1 MITTV
6 IGLGLIGGSLAM
18 EFRSRKISSKLI
30 GVDSNVEHQKDALS
44 LKLVDEI
51 GNIQEACKIS
61 DLVIVAVP
69 IDNAEDV
76 LKKVLDIIP
85 DKTQVFDVGSTKMS
99 ICQIANKHHKR
110 SQFVAVHPIA
120 GTEFSG
126 PEAAHLGLFENK
138 VNIICD
144 PKKSNPIM
152 LDKIIRLFDQLGM
165 NTIYMDAADHDKHIA
180 YVSHISHISSF
191 ALGLTVLEI
200 EKNKENIYQMAGGG
214 FESTVRLAKSS
225 AEMWSPIFVNNA
237 DNILVALQSYIDNLN
252 KFKRV
257 IEERKD
263 KEMNTLI
270 RQANKISKAL
280 KET

>member
-6 IGLGLIGGSLAM
+6 IGLGLIGGSLAL

-30 GVDSNVEHQKDALS
+30 GVDINIEHQEKAHS
-44 LKLVDEI
+44 LNLVDEI
-51 GNIQEACKIS
+51 GNIEEACKIS
-61 DLVIVAVP
+61 DLIIVAIP
-69 IDNAEDV
+69 IDKAENV
-76 LKKVLDIIP
+76 LINVLDIIP
-85 DKTQVFDVGSTKMS
+85 DKTVVIDVGSTKNN
-99 ICQIANKHHKR
+99 ICLIADKHPKR

-126 PEAAHLGLFENK
+126 PEAAHLGLFEDK
-138 VNIICD
+138 VNIVCD
-144 PKKSNPIM
+144 PEKSNPEM
-152 LDKIIRLFDQLGM
+152 LDKIIQLFDQLGM
-165 NTIYMDAADHDKHIA
+165 NTIYMDAGDHDKHIA

-200 EKNKENIYQMAGGG
+200 EKNRENIYQMAGGG

-237 DNILVALQSYIDNLN
+237 DNILVALQSYINNLN

-270 RQANKISKAL
+270 RQPNKISKAL
-280 KET
+280 KEA

>member
-6 IGLGLIGGSLAM
+6 IGIGLIGGSLSL
-18 EFRSRKISSKLI
+18 EFRSRKISSKII
-30 GVDSNVEHQKDALS
+30 GVDINIENQTKALS
-44 LKLVDEI
+44 LNLVDEI
-51 GNIQEACKIS
+51 GSIEEACKIS

-69 IDNAEDV
+69 IDKSENV
-76 LKKVLDIIP
+76 LINVLDVIP
-85 DKTQVFDVGSTKMS
+85 DKTVVIDVGSTKKD
-99 ICQIANKHHKR
+99 ICQIADKHPKR
-110 SQFVAVHPIA
+110 SQFVAAHSIA

-126 PEAAHLGLFENK
+126 PEAAHLGLFEDK
-138 VNIICD
+138 VNIVCD
-144 PKKSNPIM
+144 PEKSDTAM
-152 LDKIIRLFDQLGM
+152 LDKMIQLFNHLGM
-165 NTIYMDAADHDKHIA
+165 NTIYMNAEDHDKHIA

-200 EKNKENIYQMAGGG
+200 EKNRENIYQMAGGG

-225 AEMWSPIFVNNA
+225 AEMWTPIFINNA

-257 IEERKD
+257 IEDRKD
-263 KEMNTLI
+263 EEMNSLI
-270 RQANKISKAL
+270 IQANKISKAL

>member
-6 IGLGLIGGSLAM
+6 IGLGLIGGSLAL
-18 EFRSRKISSKLI
+18 ELRSRKISSKLI
-30 GVDSNVEHQKDALS
+30 GVDINIVHQEKALS
-44 LKLVDEI
+44 LKIVDEI
-51 GNIQEACKIS
+51 GNIEETCKIS
-61 DLVIVAVP
+61 DLIIVAIP
-69 IDNAEDV
+69 IDKAENV
-76 LKKVLDIIP
+76 LIKILDIIP
-85 DKTQVFDVGSTKMS
+85 DKTVVIDVGSTKNN
-99 ICQIANKHHKR
+99 ICLIADKHPKR

-126 PEAAHLGLFENK
+126 PEAAHLGLFDDK
-138 VNIICD
+138 VNIVCD
-144 PKKSNPIM
+144 PEKSNPDM
-152 LDKIIRLFDQLGM
+152 LDKIIQLFDQLGM
-165 NTIYMDAADHDKHIA
+165 NTIYMDAEDHDKHIA

-200 EKNKENIYQMAGGG
+200 EKNRENIYQMAGGG

-280 KET
+280 KEA

>member
-6 IGLGLIGGSLAM
+6 IGIGLIGGSLSL
-18 EFRSRKISSKLI
+18 EFRSRKISSKII
-30 GVDSNVEHQKDALS
+30 GVDINIENQTKALS
-44 LKLVDEI
+44 LNLVDEI
-51 GNIQEACKIS
+51 GSIEEACKIS

-69 IDNAEDV
+69 IDKSENV
-76 LKKVLDIIP
+76 LINVLDVIP
-85 DKTQVFDVGSTKMS
+85 DKTVVIDVGSTKKD
-99 ICQIANKHHKR
+99 ICQIADKHPKR
-110 SQFVAVHPIA
+110 SQFVAAHPIA

-126 PEAAHLGLFENK
+126 PDAAHLGLFEDK
-138 VNIICD
+138 VNIVCD
-144 PKKSNPIM
+144 PEKSDTAM
-152 LDKIIRLFDQLGM
+152 LDKMIQLFNHLGM
-165 NTIYMDAADHDKHIA
+165 NTIYMKAEDHDKHIA

-200 EKNKENIYQMAGGG
+200 EKNRENIYQMAGGG

-225 AEMWSPIFVNNA
+225 AEMWTPIFINNA

-257 IEERKD
+257 IEDRKD
-263 KEMNTLI
+263 EEMNNLI
-270 RQANKISKAL
+270 IQANKISKAL

>member
-6 IGLGLIGGSLAM
+6 IGIGLIGGSLSL
-18 EFRSRKISSKLI
+18 EFRSRKISSKII
-30 GVDSNVEHQKDALS
+30 GVDINIENQTKALS
-44 LKLVDEI
+44 LNLVDEI
-51 GNIQEACKIS
+51 GSIEEACKIS

-69 IDNAEDV
+69 IDKSENV
-76 LKKVLDIIP
+76 LINVLDVIP
-85 DKTQVFDVGSTKMS
+85 DKTVVIDVGSTKKD
-99 ICQIANKHHKR
+99 ICQIADKHPKR
-110 SQFVAVHPIA
+110 SQFVAAHPIA

-126 PEAAHLGLFENK
+126 PDAAHLGLFEDK
-138 VNIICD
+138 VNIVCD
-144 PKKSNPIM
+144 PEQSDTAM
-152 LDKIIRLFDQLGM
+152 LDKMIQLFNHLGM
-165 NTIYMDAADHDKHIA
+165 NTIYMNAEDHDKHIA

-200 EKNKENIYQMAGGG
+200 EKNRENIYQMAGGG

-225 AEMWSPIFVNNA
+225 ADMWTPIFINNA

-257 IEERKD
+257 IEDRKD
-263 KEMNTLI
+263 EEMNSLI
-270 RQANKISKAL
+270 IQANKISKAL